1 MDAYTLPIEIASKTM
16 STPSID
22 ILQKLLSFQSITR
35 QSNMD
40 LILYVKDLLAS
51 YGIESQII
59 HDETG
64 TKANLFASVGPKDVP
79 GIILSGHTDVVPVEG
94 QAWTK
99 PPFEATFEGG
109 NIYGRGSAD
118 MKGFIA
124 CAIHVMTLAS
134 KMELKRPLQLAL
146 SYDEEVGCIG
156 VRRLIDVLEAAPVRP
171 FACLIGEPTDM
182 VIATGHKGKTFLKG
196 CCYGLEGHSALAPNA
211 GNAIYLACDMISSIR
226 DMQQSVQESGARDAA
241 YDIPYTTLHVGTI
254 RGGKALN
261 IVPNLCEFDFEIRN
275 LAADDPMKMVD
286 QLRERGEQV
295 AQRSRAI
302 FPKARV
308 DVEVLNSYPGLDSE
322 ESDEGFQFLA
332 QLAETSNRV
341 KVAFGTE
348 GGLFA
353 SRLSVPVAVCGPG
366 SITHAH
372 KPDEFVSI
380 EQLGKC
386 DAMMQKLLGVLQA

>member
-1 MDAYTLPIEIASKTM
+1 M
-16 STPSID
+16 STPSIE

-40 LILYVKDLLAS
+40 LILYVKDLLAGH
-51 YGIESQII
+51 GIESQII
-59 HDETG
+59 HDESG
-64 TKANLFASVGPKDVP
+64 TKANLFASVGPKDIP

-99 PPFEATFEGG
+99 PPFEPTFEGG
-109 NIYGRGSAD
+109 KIFGRGSAD

-124 CAIHVMTLAS
+124 CAIHAMTQAS
-134 KMELKRPLQLAL
+134 QLELKRPLQLAL

-196 CCYGLEGHSALAPNA
+196 CCHGLESHSALAPQA
-211 GNAIYLACDMISSIR
+211 VNAIHLACDMISAIR
-226 DMQQSVQESGARDAA
+226 DMQLTVQESGARDSA

-254 RGGKALN
+254 KGGKALN

-275 LAADDPMKMVD
+275 LAADDTIKMVER
-286 QLRERGEQV
+286 LRELGEEI
-295 AQRSRAI
+295 AQRSRST

-308 DVEVLNSYPGLDSE
+308 DVEVLNSYPGL
-322 ESDEGFQFLA
+322 ESDETDEGFQFLA
-332 QLAETSNRV
+332 QLAESSNRI

-386 DAMMQKLLGVLQA
+386 DAMMARLINRLKT